1 MSLHGLVLQQQQ
13 DAPPALLA
21 DWAAAREIA
30 LTVIRADLVQ
40 TIPGP
45 GQFEFAV
52 ALGSDASAGDASV
65 PWVLRELDW
74 LRSAD
79 ERGLPV
85 LGICFG
91 AQALAVALGGGVR
104 RAAGLEIGWVSI
116 ETDVPELVQAGP
128 WLTWHEDLILLPERA
143 REIARSDVGVQAFT
157 AGRHLGVQF
166 HPEATPAVVRAWADT
181 AGGARQLALLAK
193 DRASLELAGQL
204 DAAAARAGA
213 FRLFDAFVRIAA
225 GDSHRT

>member
-40 TIPGP
+40 AIPGP
-45 GQFEFAV
+45 GQFDFAV
-52 ALGSDASAGDASV
+52 ALGSDASAADASV

-79 ERGLPV
+79 EHGLPV

-128 WLTWHEDLILLPERA
+128 WLTWHEDLIELPERA

-166 HPEATPAVVRAWADT
+166 HPEATPEVLRAWADT
-181 AGGARQLALLAK
+181 ADGARQLALLAK

-225 GDSHRT
+225 GDSDRT